1 MSNAAP
7 PHANGQLDNLGF
19 VELKWTM
26 GTGLVVQNN
35 APLTSSSELTP
46 SPELIVTWQ
55 DPCLKKW
62 YLLLL
67 WRDGKAE
74 RDKTGAKLKNC
85 SFLG

>member
-1 MSNAAP
+1 MFKSEAVFQYNEI
-7 PHANGQLDNLGF
+7 GKSQF
-19 VELKWTM
+19 VGLKWTM

-35 APLTSSSELTP
+35 APLTL